1 MRTIIIPFVVKKQKG
16 KLTRQVYNEYEYIK
30 NFDELKSEVR
40 RIYNSIPNM
49 EVSFNEVL
57 GQVINA
63 GKVNDEHC
71 LFTLKDITIKMININ
86 KIPQYHSVESIAKS
100 IN

>member
-49 EVSFNEVL
+49 EVSFGEVL

>member
-1 MRTIIIPFVVKKQKG
+1 
-16 KLTRQVYNEYEYIK
+16 
-30 NFDELKSEVR
+30 
-40 RIYNSIPNM
+40 M
-49 EVSFNEVL
+49 EISFGEVL

-63 GKVNDEHC
+63 GVVNDEHC

>member
-1 MRTIIIPFVVKKQKG
+1 
-16 KLTRQVYNEYEYIK
+16 
-30 NFDELKSEVR
+30 
-40 RIYNSIPNM
+40 M
-49 EVSFNEVL
+49 EVSFGEVL